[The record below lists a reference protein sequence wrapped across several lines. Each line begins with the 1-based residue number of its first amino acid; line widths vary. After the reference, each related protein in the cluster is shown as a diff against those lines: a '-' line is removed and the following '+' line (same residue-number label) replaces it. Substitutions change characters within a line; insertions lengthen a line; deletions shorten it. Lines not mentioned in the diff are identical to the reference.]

1 MKHFFPQFLLVFL
14 IGFAAS
20 GWLQAQKVQ
29 WGQPIDEVLSGSTI
43 HYVGKNSHGY
53 LFRDGSDVLVR
64 RSGRQEVGFF
74 YVDENQKISK
84 TSDLIE
90 CDGDVIFAKVTD
102 EFIAI
107 VTRSKEGK
115 ERQLDILFYDPDNF
129 KELRRTSIL
138 REFVSNKERLT
149 VNIVQSEDGSHL
161 LMSWLQVNRKTN
173 DGELAFKVF
182 DKDLRQVWETA
193 YYPDIRVP
201 MSVVS
206 PHEFAINNE
215 GVITAL
221 FGSHNEKSRKVSD
234 NYYLHISQ
242 ISQEGAKT
250 SSFKAPYAGDPLS
263 ARAYITR
270 DGNVFI
276 GAYYSGKF
284 TSLLINP
291 KGDQLIGSSNQNA
304 QRKRGALIKK
314 IKELPNGNI
323 VVLGYTSLIM
333 VGDAYTYNNDHIL
346 VDVTNADGQALYSK
360 TLSRANQIA
369 SNNYIH
375 PPFVHYDYFFKDND
389 IYCLYSADIRDRVEL
404 KNEKDYSR
412 VLPLGKNARRGAFF
426 IARINEAGQVERKMI
441 YDYKSEDSYFY
452 PASYEIDEKTLGV
465 FRADRRFISPGK
477 VSFTL

>member
-74 YVDENQKISK
+74 YVDDNQKISK

-107 VTRSKEGK
+107 VTRSREGK

-129 KELRRTSIL
+129 RELRRTSIL

-149 VNIVQSEDGSHL
+149 VNIVQSEDESHL

-201 MSVVS
+201 MSMVV
-206 PHEFAINNE
+206 PYEFAIDNE

-221 FGSHNEKSRKVSD
+221 FGSYREKDRKVTD
-234 NYYLHISQ
+234 NYYLHISR
-242 ISQEGAKT
+242 ISREGAST
-250 SSFKAPYAGDPLS
+250 SSFKAPYVDNPLS
-263 ARAYITR
+263 ARAFITR

-276 GAYYSGKF
+276 AAYYEGKF
-284 TSLLINP
+284 NSLLIDP
-291 KGDQLIGSSNQNA
+291 KGDQLIGSASQKAN
-304 QRKRGALIKK
+304 RYRGAVIKK
-314 IKELPNGNI
+314 IQELPNGNI
-323 VVLGYTSLIM
+323 VVLGYKSITM
-333 VGDAYTYNNDHIL
+333 VGDAYTYNNDYIF
-346 VDVTNADGQALYSK
+346 VDATNADGQALYSK

-375 PPFVHYDYFFKDND
+375 PPFVHYDYFFKGND
-389 IYCLYSADIRDRVEL
+389 IYCLYSADIRDRLEI
-404 KNEKDYSR
+404 KHEKEYSKI
-412 VLPLGKNARRGAFF
+412 VSLGKKPKKAAFF
-426 IARINEAGQVERKMI
+426 IARIDESGQVERKMI
-441 YDYKSEDSYFY
+441 YDYKSVDAYFY
-452 PASYEIDEKTLGV
+452 PASYKIDDETLGI
-465 FRADRRFISPGK
+465 FRADRRFITPGK
-477 VSFTL
+477 VNFTL